1 MPPRDARGAARSLV
15 GLAREAGCTRGRP
28 GSVTE
33 ASLLRRADEC
43 KVFSPSASPRAPGPR
58 ALHPPAMGGCSAKG
72 PTSIAQR
79 SHENTLHSSEKFQ
92 SSPSSEH
99 VD

>member
-1 MPPRDARGAARSLV
+1 MIFPLLKSKIGGVHTWQAGFRDRSF
-15 GLAREAGCTRGRP
+15 TF
-28 GSVTE
+28 
-33 ASLLRRADEC
+33 LRRADEC

-79 SHENTLHSSEKFQ
+79 SHENTLH
-92 SSPSSEH
+92 
-99 VD
+99 